1 MKFSEVGPQDDL
13 EVVAVIAAV
22 LAAYLDIPQS
32 NLKIKSIK
40 RIINNSG
47 WEISAIANNLTTF

>member
-1 MKFSEVGPQDDL
+1 MKFSEVETQDDL

-32 NLKIKSIK
+32 SLKIKSIK
-40 RIINNSG
+40 RINNNSG
-47 WEISAIANNLTTF
+47 WEISAIENNLNS